1 MALISAT
8 VMAGLSST
16 RMSVWLSADEAMELR
31 ENGITMPVLILGHTP
46 KEEVPLLIEHHIT
59 QAVTCQAKAL
69 EYSQEAVRCGGT
81 LKVHIK
87 VDTGMS
93 RLGFL
98 TAGEHFGT
106 GVEAICAAC
115 RLPGLEVEG
124 IFTHFAVSDET
135 DEESRAYTLAQ
146 FDLFT
151 RVIEAAEGQLG
162 RRFAIRHCANS
173 GAVSS
178 YPEMLLDMVRPGQL
192 LYGFGE
198 FAAGLGLRPVMTL
211 KTTVSTIKT
220 YPPDTCVSYGR
231 LFRTTRTTRMGG
243 VPVGYADGLMRCLSD
258 RFSMMT
264 PDGPAPQRGRICMDM
279 CMIDLTDLPEVQVG
293 DEVEIFGPE
302 NSIDKLAEIGGT
314 IPYELSCAVSK
325 RVPRVYRRS
334 GEVVGRELLLRF

>member
-1 MALISAT
+1 
-8 VMAGLSST
+8 
-16 RMSVWLSADEAMELR
+16 
-31 ENGITMPVLILGHTP
+31 
-46 KEEVPLLIEHHIT
+46 
-59 QAVTCQAKAL
+59 
-69 EYSQEAVRCGGT
+69 
-81 LKVHIK
+81 
-87 VDTGMS
+87 
-93 RLGFL
+93 
-98 TAGEHFGT
+98 
-106 GVEAICAAC
+106 
-115 RLPGLEVEG
+115 
-124 IFTHFAVSDET
+124 
-135 DEESRAYTLAQ
+135 
-146 FDLFT
+146 
-151 RVIEAAEGQLG
+151 
-162 RRFAIRHCANS
+162 
-173 GAVSS
+173 
-178 YPEMLLDMVRPGQL
+178 MLLDMVRPGQL

-231 LFRTTRTTRMGG
+231 LFRTTRTTRMGV

>member
-1 MALISAT
+1 MKRMGLCAMLLGCALLCACGAAPSAGQNLQEQYAAVKTAQLEAEVVCHLEGESRSYTVQCSYDRGGDAVTTITTPEELAGISAT
-8 VMAGLSST
+8 VSGSDLTLTYDGTGLAAGP
-16 RMSVWLSADEAMELR
+16 LR
-31 ENGITMPVLILGHTP
+31 DVCAANCL
-46 KEEVPLLIEHHIT
+46 PLL
-59 QAVTCQAKAL
+59 L
-69 EYSQEAVRCGGT
+69 R
-81 LKVHIK
+81 
-87 VDTGMS
+87 
-93 RLGFL
+93 
-98 TAGEHFGT
+98 
-106 GVEAICAAC
+106 
-115 RLPGLEVEG
+115 
-124 IFTHFAVSDET
+124 AVSDGYILEQGKET
-135 DEESRAYTLAQ
+135 
-146 FDLFT
+146 
-151 RVIEAAEGQLG
+151 IEGQP
-162 RRFAIRHCANS
+162 C
-173 GAVSS
+173 
-178 YPEMLLDMVRPGQL
+178 
-192 LYGFGE
+192 
-198 FAAGLGLRPVMTL
+198 LRPVMTL

-231 LFRTTRTTRMGG
+231 LFRTTRTTRMGV